1 MKIILLG
8 YMGSGKT
15 TIGFQLAKK
24 LYLDFTDL
32 DEYIEKKEGKTISDI
47 FADKG
52 EIYFR
57 KIEHT
62 YLKQF
67 ISENNSYVLSLGGG
81 TPCYSGNIDMVI
93 PKNTVCTIYPQ
104 GHPAR
109 STWESNRPSKAPL
122 EISYIHLTR
131 ERLRETVLRRK
142 IHSKEDTR
150 EFTPAIYVT
159 PAIRAKEK
167 RNKTLAPL
175 LKLAL
180 TLGVA
185 FLASAVVRK

>member
-81 TPCYSGNIDMVI
+81 TPCYSGNIDI
-93 PKNTVCTIYPQ
+93 IIHQTQIQTIYLQ
-104 GHPAR
+104 A
-109 STWESNRPSKAPL
+109 SIAT
-122 EISYIHLTR
+122 IY
-131 ERLRETVLRRK
+131 ERLYENS
-142 IHSKEDTR
+142 SKR
-150 EFTPAIYVT
+150 
-159 PAIRAKEK
+159 
-167 RNKTLAPL
+167 PL
-175 LKLAL
+175 LATL
-180 TLGVA
+180 TKEGLTEYIAKHLFERGIYYEKAKYRISINSKSIEAIVA
-185 FLASAVVRK
+185 EIRILLH